1 KFAHRT
7 RPQHPRREA
16 PACRRGASKH
26 RTRRSIDKP
35 KRSGA
40 RNRRRKRRCRRRPTP
55 LPNGPSRLATEAPLS
70 IDSTADRRQ
79 EPSRSTKPVAHA
91 REKTFGLTGGD
102 IVPHRDAR
110 EYEELVGAHL
120 YRPQIDDLV
129 DARLGRDRGA
139 EPVEYFLG
147 WSLADDQPARAPGEL
162 IR

>member
-1 KFAHRT
+1 M
-7 RPQHPRREA
+7 
-16 PACRRGASKH
+16 
-26 RTRRSIDKP
+26 
-35 KRSGA
+35 
-40 RNRRRKRRCRRRPTP
+40 
-55 LPNGPSRLATEAPLS
+55 L
-70 IDSTADRRQ
+70 
-79 EPSRSTKPVAHA
+79 STKPVAHA
-91 REKTFGLTGGD
+91 REKTFDLTGGD

-162 IR
+162 IRDVDEDDADDGACERVEAVIAGQHRERETDGGGEKARQRGTVLVEHGAERGIAELVQETSYR